1 MTSQDLIRLFSM
13 IDVDYPNNPIARSE
27 EEKRL
32 FFARWLQRLG
42 DYDTR
47 SVYAAYE
54 LHLARSPKFAPG
66 WQDIIRIIAEIKCGV
81 MESTDEVWARVMK
94 AIHLHGWWRTAES
107 IAYMGERAWAAV
119 QVVGWEALNLMTLE
133 QKPFIFAQFRDAY
146 NNQVRRE
153 TEQAMLPRSVS
164 NLLSQIG
171 NGGQAAIES
180 GEERK

>member
-1 MTSQDLIRLFSM
+1 M

-27 EEKRL
+27 EEKKL
-32 FFARWLQRLG
+32 FATRWMQRLG
-42 DYDTR
+42 DYDTN

-66 WQDIIRIIAEIKCGV
+66 WQDIVQIMSEIKCGLV
-81 MESTDEVWARVMK
+81 ESADEAWARAMK
-94 AIHLHGWWRTAES
+94 AIHLYGWYKTRES
-107 IAYMGERAWAAV
+107 IAYMGERVWSAV
-119 QVVGWEALNLMTLE
+119 QVIGWEALCLMTLE

-153 TEQAMLPRSVS
+153 RERAMLPQSVTEM
-164 NLLSQIG
+164 LSQIG
-171 NGGQAAIES
+171 TGGQPTIES